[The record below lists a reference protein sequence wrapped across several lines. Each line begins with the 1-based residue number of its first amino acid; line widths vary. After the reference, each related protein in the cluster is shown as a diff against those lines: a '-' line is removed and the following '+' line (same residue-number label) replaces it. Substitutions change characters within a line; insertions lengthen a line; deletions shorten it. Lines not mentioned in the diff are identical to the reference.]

1 MEESYML
8 RQIKV
13 TINMEININEEGLL
27 LDELVNN
34 QDAMND
40 HMNNEIITVLEE
52 IDENK
57 LEYIGLSRKIQNSH
71 MKKVLDNMGEDEIL
85 ESIENIQKNIVTKIK
100 SIEIV

>member
-1 MEESYML
+1 ML

>member
-1 MEESYML
+1 ML

-13 TINMEININEEGLL
+13 TINMEININEEGLF

-34 QDAMND
+34 KDAMNE

-52 IDENK
+52 MDENK

-71 MKKVLDNMGEDEIL
+71 MKKVLDSIGEDEIL